1 MTDPC
6 DVCGGKVI
14 EERPDALDGLTVR
27 VCQNEDCALGAG
39 NDMQSSARGMSDEML
54 THLLQTTRSALNW
67 ARFVDECAD
76 VDGGRPA
83 DAVDALED
91 VHDALTNERLS
102 RENEGLP

>member
-27 VCQNEDCALGAG
+27 VCQNEDCAL
-39 NDMQSSARGMSDEML
+39 
-54 THLLQTTRSALNW
+54 
-67 ARFVDECAD
+67 
-76 VDGGRPA
+76 
-83 DAVDALED
+83 ED